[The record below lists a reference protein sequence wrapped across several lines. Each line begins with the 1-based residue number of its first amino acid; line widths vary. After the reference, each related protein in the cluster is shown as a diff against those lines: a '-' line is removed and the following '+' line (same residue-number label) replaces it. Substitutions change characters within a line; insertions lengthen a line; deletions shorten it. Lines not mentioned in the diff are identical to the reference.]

1 MERPDFVKRAD
12 VARLIPV
19 VADTSR
25 EQRAASVLLAALRG
39 VHEFRQQML
48 ASLGVRVGSRAAL
61 GAWTEIVLEAE
72 PEAVKS
78 DRPDGLLVLKSGRK
92 TWTALVEAKI
102 GNAEVGEE
110 QLKQYLQQAKKH
122 KVDAVITIT
131 NQFVAMPSHH
141 PVKVPKSMLKGI
153 ELYHWSWMYAVTQ
166 ATLLLES
173 GDIASPDQRF
183 LLEEVLRYLGHDS
196 SGITRFDSM
205 NREWKEVVGKIKS
218 GAVLGKNTEEVEN
231 TVSSW
236 HQEQRDLCLVMSR
249 QLGRPVKLKLPR
261 AHRTDPALRLK
272 EDCDLLAKQ
281 KVLSCC
287 LEVPD
292 AAADLNVTADL
303 TKRTIVCSMRLA
315 APQDKKRSSARVNW
329 LAKQLKRAETES
341 MFVKAVRPGRAEE
354 TQEPLARV
362 LEDAGTL
369 ESPATDVVPSAFEVF
384 YMADLGHR
392 FAGNK
397 IFIEELE
404 KAVPHFYQQV
414 GQRLRAWVAPPPKL
428 HRRDP
433 AEQIVEEIEEPAELA
448 AGNFQPPG
456 DKALNKVGPGL
467 A

>member
-1 MERPDFVKRAD
+1 MERPDFVKRGEE
-12 VARLIPV
+12 ARLIPV
-19 VADTSR
+19 VADTNR

-48 ASLGVRVGSRAAL
+48 LSLGVRVGSRAVL
-61 GAWTEIVLEAE
+61 GAWTEIVLEAD
-72 PEAVKS
+72 PGAAKS
-78 DRPDGLLVLKSGRK
+78 DRPDGLIVLQTGRK
-92 TWTALVEAKI
+92 TWSALVEAKI
-102 GNAEVGEE
+102 GNADIGEE
-110 QLKQYLQQAKKH
+110 QLRQYLQQAKKH

-131 NQFVAMPSHH
+131 NQFVAIPSHH
-141 PVKVPKSMLKGI
+141 PVKVPKSMLKGV

-173 GDIASPDQRF
+173 GEITSPDQRF
-183 LLEEVLRYLGHDS
+183 MLEEVLRYLGHES
-196 SGITRFDSM
+196 SGISRFDSM
-205 NREWKEVVGKIKS
+205 NREWKEVVGKVKS
-218 GAVLGKNTEEVEN
+218 GAILGKNTEEVEN

-249 QLGRPVKLKLPR
+249 KLGRPVKLKLAR
-261 AHRTDPALRLK
+261 AHRTDPVKRLK
-272 EDCDLLAKQ
+272 DDCEALAKD

-292 AAADLNVTADL
+292 AAADLEVTADL
-303 TKRTIVCSMRLA
+303 TKRTIVCSMRVV
-315 APQDKKRSSARVNW
+315 APQDKKRSTARVNW
-329 LAKQLKRAETES
+329 LARQLTKAEVDS
-341 MFVKAVRPGRAEE
+341 MYIKAVRPGRAEE
-354 TQEPLARV
+354 TQATLAQV
-362 LEDAGTL
+362 LEDAAAL
-369 ESPATDVVPSAFEVF
+369 DSPATTVVPSAFEVF

-433 AEQIVEEIEEPAELA
+433 AEGKSDADEDDVEQRQSDTEGWDAAE
-448 AGNFQPPG
+448 
-456 DKALNKVGPGL
+456 
-467 A
+467 

>member
-1 MERPDFVKRAD
+1 MERPDFAKRGD

-19 VADTSR
+19 VADTNR

-48 ASLGVRVGSRAAL
+48 LSLGVRVGRRAIL
-61 GAWTEIVLEAE
+61 GAWTEIVLEAD
-72 PEAVKS
+72 PGVPKS
-78 DRPDGLLVLKSGRK
+78 DRPDGLILLQTGRK
-92 TWTALVEAKI
+92 SWSALVEAKI
-102 GNAEVGEE
+102 GNAEIGEE

-122 KVDAVITIT
+122 KVDAVITVT

-141 PVKVPKSMLKGI
+141 PVKVPKSMLKGV

-173 GDIASPDQRF
+173 GEITSPDQRF
-183 LLEEVLRYLGHDS
+183 LLEEVLRYLGHES
-196 SGITRFDSM
+196 SGISRFDSM
-205 NREWKEVVGKIKS
+205 NREWKEVVGKVKS
-218 GAVLGKNTEEVEN
+218 GAVLGKGSEEVEN

-249 QLGRPVKLKLPR
+249 KLGRPVKLKLPR
-261 AHRTDPALRLK
+261 AHRTDPVKRLK
-272 EDCDLLAKQ
+272 DDCEVLSKE
-281 KVLSCC
+281 KVLNCC

-292 AAADLNVTADL
+292 AATDLDVTADL
-303 TKRTIVCSMRLA
+303 TKRTIVCSMRLS
-315 APQDKKRSSARVNW
+315 APQDKKRSTARVNW
-329 LAKQLKRAETES
+329 LTRQLAKAETEN

-354 TQEPLARV
+354 TQKPLAQV
-362 LEDAGTL
+362 IEDAAII
-369 ESPATDVVPSAFEVF
+369 ESSTTNVVPSAFEVF

-414 GQRLRAWVAPPPKL
+414 GQRLRAWVAPPPRL
-428 HRRDP
+428 HRNDP
-433 AEQIVEEIEEPAELA
+433 VNKKGDVDDEESEARKANEEGLNSAE
-448 AGNFQPPG
+448 
-456 DKALNKVGPGL
+456 
-467 A
+467 

>member
-1 MERPDFVKRAD
+1 MERPDFVKRGEE
-12 VARLIPV
+12 ARLIPV
-19 VADTSR
+19 VADTNR

-48 ASLGVRVGSRAAL
+48 LSLGVRVGSRAVL
-61 GAWTEIVLEAE
+61 GAWTEIVLEAD
-72 PEAVKS
+72 PGAAKS
-78 DRPDGLLVLKSGRK
+78 DRPDGLIVLQTGRK
-92 TWTALVEAKI
+92 TWSALVEAKI
-102 GNAEVGEE
+102 GNADIGEE

-131 NQFVAMPSHH
+131 NQFVAIPSHH
-141 PVKVPKSMLKGI
+141 PVKVPKSMLKGV

-173 GDIASPDQRF
+173 GEITSPDQRF
-183 LLEEVLRYLGHDS
+183 MLEEVLRYLGHES
-196 SGITRFDSM
+196 SGISRFDSM
-205 NREWKEVVGKIKS
+205 NREWKEVVGKVKS

-249 QLGRPVKLKLPR
+249 KLGRPVKLKLAR
-261 AHRTDPALRLK
+261 AHRTDPVKRLK
-272 EDCDLLAKQ
+272 DDCEALAKD

-292 AAADLNVTADL
+292 AAADLDVSADL
-303 TKRTIVCSMRLA
+303 TKRTIVCSMRVV
-315 APQDKKRSSARVNW
+315 APQDKKRSTARVNW
-329 LAKQLKRAETES
+329 LARQLTKAEVDS
-341 MFVKAVRPGRAEE
+341 MYIKAVRPGRAEE
-354 TQEPLARV
+354 TQATLAQV
-362 LEDAGTL
+362 LEDATAL
-369 ESPATDVVPSAFEVF
+369 DSPATTVVPSAFEVF

-433 AEQIVEEIEEPAELA
+433 AEGKSDADEDDVEQRQSDTEGWDAAE
-448 AGNFQPPG
+448 
-456 DKALNKVGPGL
+456 
-467 A
+467 

>member
-1 MERPDFVKRAD
+1 MERPDFAKRGD
-12 VARLIPV
+12 PARLIPV
-19 VADTSR
+19 VADTNR

-48 ASLGVRVGSRAAL
+48 LSLGVRVGSRAVL
-61 GAWTEIVLEAE
+61 GAWTEIVLEAD
-72 PEAVKS
+72 PGVAKS
-78 DRPDGLLVLKSGRK
+78 DRPDGLIVLQTGRK
-92 TWTALVEAKI
+92 TWSALVEAKI
-102 GNAEVGEE
+102 GNAEIGEE

-141 PVKVPKSMLKGI
+141 PVKVPKSMLKGL

-173 GDIASPDQRF
+173 GEIKSPDQRF
-183 LLEEVLRYLGHDS
+183 LLEEVLRYLGHES
-196 SGITRFDSM
+196 SGISRFDSM
-205 NREWKEVVGKIKS
+205 NREWKEIVGKVKS
-218 GAVLGKNTEEVEN
+218 GAVLGKSTEEVEN

-249 QLGRPVKLKLPR
+249 KLGRPVKLKLAR
-261 AHRTDPALRLK
+261 AHRTDPVQRLK
-272 EDCDLLAKQ
+272 DDCEVLAKE
-281 KVLSCC
+281 KVLKCC

-292 AAADLNVTADL
+292 AAADLDVTADL
-303 TKRTIVCSMRLA
+303 TLRTIVCSMRLS
-315 APQDKKRSSARVNW
+315 APQDKKRSTARVNW
-329 LAKQLKRAETES
+329 LTKQLAKAETES

-354 TQEPLARV
+354 TQKPLAQV
-362 LEDAGTL
+362 IEDAAVI
-369 ESPATDVVPSAFEVF
+369 ESPATNVVPSAFEVF

-428 HRRDP
+428 QRRDP
-433 AEQIVEEIEEPAELA
+433 VEEKGGEEVDDMESRNDSSEGWEAAE
-448 AGNFQPPG
+448 
-456 DKALNKVGPGL
+456 
-467 A
+467 